1 MRKSKANDVACQPQ
15 DNRKTGA
22 SEVERAYDPDL
33 GSSVTYEEVA
43 AKLAGVPM
51 PKFPVIQGTP
61 H

>member
-1 MRKSKANDVACQPQ
+1 MRQRKANDVACQPP
-15 DNRKTGA
+15 DNRKPGA
-22 SEVERAYDPDL
+22 GEVERVYDPEL

-51 PKFPVIQGTP
+51 PKFPAIQGTP